1 MKRIKRETHEITIK
15 KEINKAEKLFVFGRK
30 IHKPLAR
37 LTKEIVRKTQVKK
50 IIDDTGNNITDI
62 PEK

>member
-1 MKRIKRETHEITIK
+1 MKLRLKKRSTKQKSCLFLE
-15 KEINKAEKLFVFGRK
+15 EKQRK

-37 LTKEIVRKTQVKK
+37 LTKEIVRKTQVNK